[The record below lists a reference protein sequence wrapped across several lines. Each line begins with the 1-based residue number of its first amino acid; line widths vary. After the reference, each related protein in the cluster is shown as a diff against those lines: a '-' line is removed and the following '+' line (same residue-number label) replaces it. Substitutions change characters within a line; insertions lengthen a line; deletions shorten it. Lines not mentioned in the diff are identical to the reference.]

1 MKFEWGNTKAESNL
15 KKHRVAFEE
24 AASIF
29 GDPLAITFR
38 DPDHS
43 ISEARYLTFGVSQ
56 ADVLLVLSHTHR
68 NGLVRI
74 ISARRATR
82 AERRIYEE
90 SE

>member
-1 MKFEWGNTKAESNL
+1 MKFEWDSEKSETNIR
-15 KKHRVAFEE
+15 KHQVRFED

-43 ISEARYLTFGVSQ
+43 VGERRYLTFGVSQ
-56 ADVLLVLSHTHR
+56 NGILLVLSHTYR
-68 NGLVRI
+68 NELVRI

-82 AERRIYEE
+82 AETKIYEE
-90 SE
+90 N

>member
-1 MKFEWGNTKAESNL
+1 MKFEWDSKKAEINL
-15 KKHRVAFEE
+15 RKHQVAFEE

-43 ISEARYLTFGVSQ
+43 VGERRYLTFGISQ
-56 ADVLLVLSHTHR
+56 SGLLLVISHTYR
-68 NGLVRI
+68 GEMARI

-82 AERRIYEE
+82 AERNIYEE
-90 SE
+90 